1 MRSVLV
7 VDDEPHARRVVKLA
21 LERAG
26 YEVTLA
32 ANGRDAMEML
42 QAREFAAMVT
52 DICMPEMT
60 GRELC
65 EWTRKE
71 QPERDMFI
79 WVASSRAEDD
89 ARSWAGELSRVE
101 FLEKP
106 LSLRKL
112 VKTLSEELT
121 GASSPG
127 G

>member
-1 MRSVLV
+1 MRSVLI
-7 VDDEPHARRVVKLA
+7 VDDEAHARRVVKLA

-32 ANGRDAMEML
+32 TNGREAMQML
-42 QAREFAAMVT
+42 EARKFAAMVT

-65 EWTRKE
+65 EWIREE
-71 QPERDMFI
+71 QPESDMFI

-89 ARSWAGELSRVE
+89 SRSWTADLSRVE

-112 VKTLSEELT
+112 VDTLGKELD
-121 GASSPG
+121 GASSP
-127 G
+127 